1 MTRFIHV
8 DRPMAYPFFDVV
20 LRDTNPGG
28 CFDLSVLLE
37 DFTGSLYVRDEH
49 ITEMARSLGMATRS
63 EFDELKA
70 ENARLKA
77 QIERLPAA
85 QEELKDGLANL
96 VSKFHTDL
104 LGIDT
109 EPSVGDKE
117 SDESGSI
124 PAETEREAVGPF
136 SL

>member
-1 MTRFIHV
+1 
-8 DRPMAYPFFDVV
+8 MAYPFFDVI

-49 ITEMARSLGMATRS
+49 ITEMARQLGMATRS

-70 ENARLKA
+70 ENARLKS

-104 LGIDT
+104 LGINS

-117 SDESGSI
+117 PDESGPI